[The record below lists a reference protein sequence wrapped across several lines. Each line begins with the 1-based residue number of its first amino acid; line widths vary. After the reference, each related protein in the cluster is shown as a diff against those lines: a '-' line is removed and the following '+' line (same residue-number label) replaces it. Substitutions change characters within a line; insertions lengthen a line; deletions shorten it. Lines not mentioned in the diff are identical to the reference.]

1 MYLTNEELLSIN
13 GGYIGMSTL
22 FGKQLLKLGIALGNK
37 IRYLIDAIS
46 L

>member
-22 FGKQLLKLGIALGNK
+22 FGKQLLKLGNK

>member
-22 FGKQLLKLGIALGNK
+22 FGKQLLKL
-37 IRYLIDAIS
+37 
-46 L
+46 